1 MKFRIYLNLYRDGV
15 FDRIPAFVGESLLE
29 ALKRFTVDE
38 VVGNNNKINKTI

>member
-38 VVGNNNKINKTI
+38 VVGKMIIKLK